1 MKVATRSDNSW
12 SGEVSGGATSVC
24 QVKSEPVPMPT
35 LRGRVL
41 GGKLRDLR
49 EATGFT
55 VEAVAKRLDIVP
67 ARVGRLEDG
76 VTPVWMP
83 DLHAYFHALR
93 IERRLRDVLIGE
105 AVRARDLYLECEWGP
120 EAESVLALL
129 GQTAERVDVL
139 SPHAVPTVHVKDP
152 SRCTVFTSEGAMPS
166 DQPGITVRRIPFAK
180 GAYPGIGHP
189 CTLFHMAKGPSVV
202 YLEHVHAATFIEEPD
217 EVRAARSVFERLDV
231 FLD

>member
-1 MKVATRSDNSW
+1 M
-12 SGEVSGGATSVC
+12 
-24 QVKSEPVPMPT
+24 SEPVPMPT

-49 EATGFT
+49 EATGMS
-55 VEAVAKRLDIVP
+55 VEAVATRLGIVGV
-67 ARVGRLEDG
+67 RVQRLEDG

-105 AVRARDLYLECEWGP
+105 AVRARDLYLECDWGP
-120 EAESVLALL
+120 EAESVLTLL
-129 GQTAERVDVL
+129 GRTAERVDVL
-139 SPHAVPTVHVKDP
+139 SPHAVPTLHVDDLT
-152 SRCTVFTSEGAMPS
+152 RCTVFTSEGAMPS
-166 DQPGITVRRIPFAK
+166 PPPGITVRWIPFAK

-189 CTLFHMAKGPSVV
+189 CTLFHMAEGPSVV

-217 EVRAARSVFERLDV
+217 EVMAARSVFERLDV